1 MYRDK
6 LNDLLSFKNKN
17 FIKVITGVRRCGKST
32 LLDLYSKELEKDK
45 QNNII
50 KINFEEFKYQYM
62 TDKELYDLLK
72 PQIKSNTYLLLD
84 EIQRIKNW
92 ELVINSLFSEYKE
105 NIDIYITG
113 SNAYLLSGKLS
124 TYLAGRYVEIRLY
137 PFSFK
142 EFLEFHKLETNNKSF
157 DAYIKYGGMPGLHGS
172 FIQTIIDLKMEKKDD
187 GLYDLVLEN
196 GGFAL
201 EYGDVKLKNET
212 IVNTIFDG
220 ICSSIIMKDILEQI
234 QIKDVKLLKQIILFL
249 SDNIGNITSLTNI
262 KNTLKTETK
271 GEKNHISTIENYI
284 LALQNAFL
292 FYEVERYDIKGKE
305 FLKTLNKYYI
315 VDVGLRNYLL
325 GKVNND
331 GGLLENIVFLELMKR
346 NYKVFIGKINNVEVD
361 FIAEKNGERIYFQV
375 CKTMMTEE
383 TKERELKP
391 LKMIKDNYEKIV
403 LSMDELFLGNEEGI
417 QHKNIIN
424 WLLEE

>member
-6 LNDLLSFKNKN
+6 LNDLLLFKNKK

-32 LLDLYSKELEKDK
+32 LLDIYSKELEKDK

-50 KINFEEFKYQYM
+50 KMNFEEFKYQYM

-72 PQIKSNTYLLLD
+72 PQIKPNTYLLLD

-105 NIDIYITG
+105 NIDICITG

-124 TYLAGRYVEIRLY
+124 TYLADRYVEIKLY

-142 EFLEFHKLETNNKSF
+142 EFLEFHKLEANNKSF
-157 DAYIKYGGMPGLHGS
+157 DIYIKYGGMPSLS
-172 FIQTIIDLKMEKKDD
+172 DDFI
-187 GLYDLVLEN
+187 
-196 GGFAL
+196 
-201 EYGDVKLKNET
+201 KNET
-212 IVNTIFDG
+212 IVNTTLDG
-220 ICSSIIMKDILEQI
+220 ICSSIIMKDVLEQV

-249 SDNIGNITSLTNI
+249 SDNIGSITSLTNI
-262 KNTLKTETK
+262 KNTLKTETR

-284 LALQNAFL
+284 LTLQDAFL
-292 FYEVERYDIKGKE
+292 FHEVGRYDIKGKE

-315 VDVGLRNYLL
+315 VDVGLRNHLL

-331 GGLLENIVFLELMKR
+331 DGLLENIVFLELMRR
-346 NYKVFIGKINNVEVD
+346 NYKIFIGKINNIEVD
-361 FIAEKNGERIYFQV
+361 FIAEKNRERIYFQV
-375 CKTMMTEE
+375 CKTMILEE

-403 LSMDELFLGNEEGI
+403 LSMDEVFLGNEEGI
-417 QHKNIIN
+417 KHKNIIN
-424 WLLEE
+424 WLLE

>member
-6 LNDLLSFKNKN
+6 LNDLLLFKNKK

-32 LLDLYSKELEKDK
+32 LLDIYSKELEKDK

-50 KINFEEFKYQYM
+50 KMNFEEFKYQYM

-72 PQIKSNTYLLLD
+72 PQIKPNTYLLLD

-105 NIDIYITG
+105 NIDICITG

-124 TYLAGRYVEIRLY
+124 TYLAGRYVEIKLY

-142 EFLEFHKLETNNKSF
+142 EFLEFHKLEANNKSF
-157 DAYIKYGGMPGLHGS
+157 DIYIKYGGMPSLS
-172 FIQTIIDLKMEKKDD
+172 DDFI
-187 GLYDLVLEN
+187 
-196 GGFAL
+196 
-201 EYGDVKLKNET
+201 KNET
-212 IVNTIFDG
+212 IVNTTLDG
-220 ICSSIIMKDILEQI
+220 ICSSIIMKDVLEQV

-249 SDNIGNITSLTNI
+249 SDNIGSITSLTNI
-262 KNTLKTETK
+262 KNTLKTETR

-284 LALQNAFL
+284 LTLQDAFL
-292 FYEVERYDIKGKE
+292 FHEVGRYDIKGKE

-315 VDVGLRNYLL
+315 VDVGLRNHLL

-331 GGLLENIVFLELMKR
+331 DGLLENIVFLELMRR
-346 NYKVFIGKINNVEVD
+346 NYKIFIGKINNIEVD
-361 FIAEKNGERIYFQV
+361 FIAEKNRERIYFQV
-375 CKTMMTEE
+375 CKTMILEE

-403 LSMDELFLGNEEGI
+403 LSMDEVFLGNEEGI
-417 QHKNIIN
+417 KHKNIIN
-424 WLLEE
+424 WLLE